1 MPTARRWTK
10 RHKADTEAEKINRA
24 VLNMQRELSHLQQT
38 VVSAQRKKI
47 VSTAIRTFFAVLE
60 PLKHLDTF
68 DSDLVEETE
77 LPEDDS
83 IYSEALDAT
92 DHHLSTS
99 VSHTDECPGRGKI
112 PSERIQ
118 ARTKSENKHAPKPNT
133 FANLSNEDEQ
143 NQQMVEADD
152 PRAHDVEH
160 GSGFLSKPEH
170 NSHPKASDL
179 PHHGVADAPLPSIDS
194 SLTNN
199 LLNTAT
205 TGVRGHLP
213 VPPQSTGFGTMPVLH
228 PSCFQPMQFALPQS
242 VYMDPSHRRGQG
254 SPVQSESG
262 PASRG
267 HHANNV
273 NPNFEDTHAGSEG
286 AVAGQSEPGP
296 D

>member
-1 MPTARRWTK
+1 MQPIISYLPTYHTQMNALG
-10 RHKADTEAEKINRA
+10 EAKYH
-24 VLNMQRELSHLQQT
+24 LNGFKQG
-38 VVSAQRKKI
+38 
-47 VSTAIRTFFAVLE
+47 
-60 PLKHLDTF
+60 
-68 DSDLVEETE
+68 
-77 LPEDDS
+77 PED
-83 IYSEALDAT
+83 
-92 DHHLSTS
+92 
-99 VSHTDECPGRGKI
+99 
-112 PSERIQ
+112 
-118 ARTKSENKHAPKPNT
+118 
-133 FANLSNEDEQ
+133 
-143 NQQMVEADD
+143 ADD

-160 GSGFLSKPEH
+160 GSGFLSEPEH

-179 PHHGVADAPLPSIDS
+179 PHHGVADAPLPSIDP
-194 SLTNN
+194 SLINN
-199 LLNTAT
+199 SLNTAT
-205 TGVRGHLP
+205 TGVGGHMSVL
-213 VPPQSTGFGTMPVLH
+213 PQSTGFGTMPVLH